1 MQYSYKKIC
10 INAPFP
16 TTQYGHIVQTYLVTE
31 FKDNL
36 YARVYAFKDD
46 NTWLIHA
53 SCDLIDL
60 HEDIRNKI
68 QNKIRQHYNNNNI
81 NFIASVTHT
90 HYANNPYDKRYEEF
104 FINTILEGI
113 FSMEYKV
120 YDDIQVSY
128 RRIHAA
134 PCGKSRIS
142 GYETNLQ
149 FLSAISFYNNDN
161 NFLNIIIHNCHPTT
175 LEATSKFFSAE
186 YPGILISKL
195 EEEYKDTDF
204 LFLQGAAGDFSSR
217 FIRTGQEYK
226 DMLIIADNIYK
237 ETINLLNQKE
247 TRKSFKL
254 DYKEVK
260 FEVKHDVMP
269 IDLSKIRSDL
279 TDRELQ
285 VIEYGKQIREDIIKQ
300 GNFIKQAI
308 VSRIDFGAV
317 KLVMS
322 GNELFSDYMKNMN
335 LDERMLVCF
344 TNADWAYVTPIGFDY
359 ITYELFY
366 DTWSLESKK
375 ELANL
380 LETI

>member
-1 MQYSYKKIC
+1 
-10 INAPFP
+10 
-16 TTQYGHIVQTYLVTE
+16 
-31 FKDNL
+31 
-36 YARVYAFKDD
+36 
-46 NTWLIHA
+46 
-53 SCDLIDL
+53 
-60 HEDIRNKI
+60 
-68 QNKIRQHYNNNNI
+68 
-81 NFIASVTHT
+81 
-90 HYANNPYDKRYEEF
+90 
-104 FINTILEGI
+104 
-113 FSMEYKV
+113 
-120 YDDIQVSY
+120 
-128 RRIHAA
+128 
-134 PCGKSRIS
+134 
-142 GYETNLQ
+142 
-149 FLSAISFYNNDN
+149 
-161 NFLNIIIHNCHPTT
+161 
-175 LEATSKFFSAE
+175 
-186 YPGILISKL
+186 
-195 EEEYKDTDF
+195 
-204 LFLQGAAGDFSSR
+204 
-217 FIRTGQEYK
+217 
-226 DMLIIADNIYK
+226 
-237 ETINLLNQKE
+237 
-247 TRKSFKL
+247 
-254 DYKEVK
+254 
-260 FEVKHDVMP
+260 MP